1 VCCCRRLT
9 EKNRSRVETIF
20 LETSIYPAGRGTEGT
35 IHDGEGGEM
44 QLIVFEGQIRS
55 RASPRETGVLS
66 KGEKTSK
73 KESKKLKHQHSK
85 AERKRSPPPLAR
97 ARVFSFSG
105 ERTELFLR
113 KKGSYQLFLN
123 P

>member
-1 VCCCRRLT
+1 VRCCRRLT
-9 EKNRSRVETIF
+9 KKNRSRVETIF
-20 LETSIYPAGRGTEGT
+20 LKTSIYPAGRGTEGT

-55 RASPRETGVLS
+55 RASPREIGVLS

-85 AERKRSPPPLAR
+85 TERRRGRDPL
-97 ARVFSFSG
+97 
-105 ERTELFLR
+105 LL
-113 KKGSYQLFLN
+113 
-123 P
+123 